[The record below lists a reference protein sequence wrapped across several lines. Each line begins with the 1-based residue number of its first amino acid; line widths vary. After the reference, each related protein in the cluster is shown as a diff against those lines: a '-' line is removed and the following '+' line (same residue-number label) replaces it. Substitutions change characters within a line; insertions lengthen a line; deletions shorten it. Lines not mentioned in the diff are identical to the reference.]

1 MGAPGPQGPSWGAP
15 GAAMGNA
22 FNPSQPSLTGAMGG
36 GASGFGR
43 PGGAWGRGPFG
54 GMGGGGRR

>member
-1 MGAPGPQGPSWGAP
+1 
-15 GAAMGNA
+15 MGNA